1 MIPISG
7 RHALPAIVA
16 LWLLAIPIGYHT
28 LARPRVDD
36 CADPARLR
44 VPDFLPRSAGVNPD
58 PDKARIEVI
67 AWSDGGVLTDGPWKR
82 KPRWR
87 IVRVY
92 DLAKFYF
99 APPGTFT
106 YVFPEDTV
114 SVVIREA
121 NGVDLPIHVRVDDS
135 GRILNVTAHLYVFGG
150 RPVRR
155 PFVASLENAIRQLAG
170 GALPLTMIL
179 VEGDYKTEH
188 AQENEEFLIDWIR
201 SAWIELDG
209 VCGS

>member
-1 MIPISG
+1 MISISG
-7 RHALPAIVA
+7 RRALPAIVA
-16 LWLLAIPIGYHT
+16 LWLLAIPIGYHA

-44 VPDFLPRSAGVNPD
+44 VPDFLPRSAGVNPH
-58 PDKARIEVI
+58 PDATFKEMI
-67 AWSDGGVLTDGPWKR
+67 AWNDGELITDRPWTM

-87 IVRVY
+87 IVRAY

-99 APPGTFT
+99 APLGTFT

-114 SVVIREA
+114 SVVVREA

-135 GRILNVTAHLYVFGG
+135 EKILNVTVHLYVFGG

-155 PFVASLENAIRQLAG
+155 PFVASLRNAIRQLVG
-170 GALPLTMIL
+170 GALPLTVIL
-179 VEGDYKTEH
+179 VEGDFPAER
-188 AQENEEFLIDWIR
+188 AQEYEEILIDWIR

-209 VCGS
+209 VCNP

>member
-1 MIPISG
+1 MITISG
-7 RHALPAIVA
+7 RHTLPAIVA
-16 LWLLAIPIGYHT
+16 LWLLAIPIGYHA

-36 CADPARLR
+36 CADPARLG
-44 VPDFLPRSAGVNPD
+44 VPDFLPRSAGVNPH
-58 PDKARIEVI
+58 PDEARMEVI
-67 AWSDGGVLTDGPWKR
+67 TWNDGELLTDRPWKTN
-82 KPRWR
+82 PRWR
-87 IVRVY
+87 IVRAY

-106 YVFPEDTV
+106 YVSPEDTV
-114 SVVIREA
+114 SVVVREA
-121 NGVDLPIHVRVDDS
+121 NGVDLPIHVRVYDS
-135 GRILNVTAHLYVFGG
+135 GKSSNVTAYLYVFGG

-170 GALPLTMIL
+170 GALPLTLIV
-179 VEGDYKTEH
+179 VEGDSTTEH

-201 SAWIELDG
+201 SAWIELDA